1 MIRFSSTKLSSN
13 AKETNCCDYDDY
25 PINQIS
31 KDSIWPEKN
40 KKITRCIV
48 VSAYTDCEW
57 IDGMVDYV
65 EENRNKK
72 SIEFRFYLDFF
83 ASKISVL
90 KEIQERLIEINSRIR
105 RIDPNGG
112 IFLIKKFQL
121 FHSKIIITQTEKLCK
136 VVVGSIN
143 FTQKAFEKN
152 EEIALVDDFNNPKNY
167 PHYTWQIEHYIEKLN
182 AIARNVSE
190 IEESEEHNS
199 LRSRMMDGVLYWK
212 NSEYKPFSF
221 NLGLSASLLNKISRF
236 FNSNENSPLE
246 KYWNRVYPSTLPV
259 SKLFENDFDKD
270 PKGPQGEKVKW
281 KYLSLETPYGFW
293 VPREYVKLVEK
304 SISKQSMKAE
314 KKLNTFCNGIKD
326 NEKRIETNFYEFY
339 NALKSECN
347 KVENKDLKDSNAIN
361 SMESRWKEWFDRLKK
376 KIGIQDEKNKSPKE
390 IEEIKSLSQKFLK
403 RLCRSYIQESVPDIW
418 NDEIAIQE
426 FEDNIVDYVRYSGQ
440 CKDSKPW
447 IVKQIMKKK
456 ENSDSDDDKELI
468 LSALINCK
476 FALPNKKTENEKE

>member
-1 MIRFSSTKLSSN
+1 MIRFSSTKLSSD
-13 AKETNCCDYDDY
+13 AEKTNGCDYDDY
-25 PINQIS
+25 PINLFS

-72 SIEFRFYLDFF
+72 SIEIRLYLDYF
-83 ASKISVL
+83 ASKFSIL
-90 KEIQERLIEINSRIR
+90 KEIKERLIEINSRIKKL
-105 RIDPNGG
+105 DPNGG

-121 FHSKIIITQTEKLCK
+121 FHSKIIITETEKLCK
-136 VVVGSIN
+136 VIVGSVN

-152 EEIALVDDFNNPKNY
+152 EEIALVDDFNDPDKY
-167 PHYTWQIEHYIEKLN
+167 PHYTYQIEYYIEKLN
-182 AIARNVSE
+182 AIAKNVSE
-190 IEESEEHNS
+190 INESEEHNS

-212 NSEYKPFSF
+212 NSDYKPFSF
-221 NLGLSASLLNKISRF
+221 NLGLSTSLLNKISKF

-259 SKLFENDFDKD
+259 SKLFKNNFEEKSKDK
-270 PKGPQGEKVKW
+270 QEEKVKW

-293 VPREYVKLVEK
+293 VPREYVELVEK
-304 SISKQSMKAE
+304 SISRQSKKTE
-314 KKLNTFCNGIKD
+314 KKLKVFCRDIKESEED
-326 NEKRIETNFYEFY
+326 IVTNFNEFY
-339 NALKSECN
+339 NALTYECG
-347 KVENKDLKDSNAIN
+347 KVKKMDRKDSNAII
-361 SMESRWKEWFDRLKK
+361 SMKSRWNEWFDRLKK
-376 KIGIQDEKNKSPKE
+376 KIGVLDEKNKSPKE
-390 IEEIKSLSQKFLK
+390 IEEIKRLSEKFLE
-403 RLCRSYIQESVPDIW
+403 RLYRSYNQESVPDIW

-426 FEDNIVDYVRYSGQ
+426 FEDNVVDCIRFSGQ

-456 ENSDSDDDKELI
+456 ENSDLEDDKELI

>member
-48 VSAYTDCEW
+48 VSAYTDCKW

-136 VVVGSIN
+136 VIVGSIN
-143 FTQKAFEKN
+143 FTQKAFERN
-152 EEIALVDDFNNPKNY
+152 EEIALIDDFDNPKNY
-167 PHYTWQIEHYIEKLN
+167 PHYTWQMEHYIEKLN
-182 AIARNVSE
+182 AVAKNVSE
-190 IEESEEHNS
+190 IDECEEHNS

-221 NLGLSASLLNKISRF
+221 NLGLSASLLNEISNF
-236 FNSNENSPLE
+236 SNSKDISPLNN
-246 KYWNRVYPSTLPV
+246 YWDKVYPSTL
-259 SKLFENDFDKD
+259 SIKKLFKNDFDKD

-304 SISKQSMKAE
+304 SISKQTMKAE
-314 KKLNTFCNGIKD
+314 KKLNTFCEGIKI
-326 NEKRIETNFYEFY
+326 NKEIIEKNFNEFY
-339 NALKSECN
+339 NALKNECG
-347 KVENKDLKDSNAIN
+347 KVKKMGRKDSDAIN
-361 SMESRWKEWFDRLKK
+361 KMKSRWENWFCRLMQ
-376 KIGIQDEKNKSPKE
+376 KIGIQDDNDKSPKE
-390 IEEIKSLSQKFLK
+390 IEENKKRSKKFLE
-403 RLCRSYIQESVPDIW
+403 RLYRPYIQESVPDIW

-426 FEDNIVDYVRYSGQ
+426 FEDDIVDYIWYSSL

-447 IVKQIMKKK
+447 IVKQIMRKRG
-456 ENSDSDDDKELI
+456 NFDSDDNKEII

-476 FALPNKKTENEKE
+476 FVLPKQKDRE